1 MTARDDVE
9 SLLGAYALDALSFE
23 ERRRV
28 EAALAADPSL
38 EESATID
45 LAVAAALAEGSV
57 EAGDRASAALWK
69 RIETATRPLPGKQS
83 ARYSPRW
90 RRWLGAVAAAT
101 ALAALVGLA
110 VVVAR
115 QLGDISRFRDT
126 PLAVAADDARGQPGT
141 RVVSLEG
148 EVPAEVVLAAD
159 GTGYLLTPE
168 APALPSDRTYQL
180 WAIVGEQV
188 ISAGVLGP
196 TPEVA
201 AFHVTGDVAGF
212 ALTVEVAGGVVS
224 SQQEPVAVGLIQ
236 G

>member
-9 SLLGAYALDALSFE
+9 SLLGAYALDALSTG

-38 EESATID
+38 EESAALD
-45 LAVAAALAEGSV
+45 LAVAAALAEGTV
-57 EAGDRASAALWK
+57 EAGDHASAVLWK
-69 RIETATRPLPGKQS
+69 RIEVATRPLSGRQS
-83 ARYSPRW
+83 ARYSRGW
-90 RRWLGAVAAAT
+90 RGWLGAAAAAT

-115 QLGDISRFRDT
+115 QFGDISRFHDN
-126 PLAVAADDARGQPGT
+126 PLAVAADDARDQLGT

-148 EVPAEVVLAAD
+148 DVPAEVVLAAD

-168 APALPSDRTYQL
+168 APALPSDQTYQL

-196 TPEVA
+196 APEVA
-201 AFHVTGDVAGF
+201 AFHVTGEVAGF

-224 SQQEPVAVGLIQ
+224 SGQEPVALGLIQ